1 MQTTITHY
9 ESTAELIQE
18 EMRRSGKTLEETVN
32 ESVRAYLTSKR
43 DRPKVPFKVTPFD
56 MGLYR
61 HLNYDKVWQLIQEVE
76 GPWHR

>member
-1 MQTTITHY
+1 MRTTITLD

-32 ESVRAYLTSKR
+32 ESLRAHLTSKTT
-43 DRPKVPFKVTPFD
+43 RPKVPFKVEPFD
-56 MGLYR
+56 MGVYP
-61 HLNYDKVWQLIQEVE
+61 HLNYDKVWQLIEEVE